1 MVSCLQ
7 YSLVIHTL
15 RCLAHRYFKDVDHD
29 GWWLVFLMKFRQPGA
44 LAPWLQVAAIVTVV
58 SGPTSSLSVHRVRIS
73 VASRNEFHR
82 SSEVLKTMEVPQ
94 QSRGRLA
101 GVSEMRLATLL
112 LLLSR
117 PSPSLRVWT
126 MVYVR
131 TETAIRNSRSSCVP
145 IHGSAR
151 GDQLGRMGQHLL
163 HSLCCVTA
171 LSRFCPS
178 PIASI
183 PSPLGLGS
191 GSGRDYF

>member
-29 GWWLVFLMKFRQPGA
+29 EWWLVFLMKFRQPGA

-82 SSEVLKTMEVPQ
+82 SSEVLKTMKVPQ

-101 GVSEMRLATLL
+101 RFPEMRLATLL

-117 PSPSLRVWT
+117 PSPRPSVFGQWCMFVQRLQPEIRVQLCPKTW
-126 MVYVR
+126 
-131 TETAIRNSRSSCVP
+131 EFSCN
-145 IHGSAR
+145 
-151 GDQLGRMGQHLL
+151 QLGRMSQHLL
-163 HSLCCVTA
+163 QSLCCVTA
-171 LSRFCPS
+171 LSRLCHLLCVDPV
-178 PIASI
+178 
-183 PSPLGLGS
+183 PLRAGEWIWTG
-191 GSGRDYF
+191 FF